1 MTQKEQLKD
10 DRKRREFWIVGPNY
24 CTDETTRAMTRD
36 GWKTYDQLHVGEDIY
51 TINPDTGLGEWQ
63 PVTAVNVFSDGP
75 YAMLRMKQRGHD
87 SLTTFHHRWPV
98 AWYGNR
104 SEDGRV
110 WRERRGIRTA
120 HTGIEA
126 SVNEMVLSSALSTE
140 IPEIQTYSDAL
151 VELVAWYTTEGHRRT
166 ETSGLGIAQN
176 PGVNA
181 DRIAAACT
189 SCLGPESKMTNRR
202 EDTPRWRREVRGGV
216 YLNAAAADI
225 VSSFAPCRD
234 KVVTMDFIHKL
245 TKSQLEMFVLTC
257 LRGDYLAA
265 QDEIASA
272 CLSQKVMER
281 LLPVQMACTLLGYK
295 TTMTKTRLWNLF
307 IYRRQGEMNLRQAQR
322 NGEWVVHDGLV
333 WCPSVKNSTWL
344 AERNGTVYF
353 TGNTDAEK
361 EFRVLYNQLT
371 RLEVPFDKPGTYN
384 DPIGGNMHISLWDGT
399 YQVHGKSAAHPESLV
414 GEGLRGVIMAEA
426 AKIKERVWVKYVR
439 PTLNDFRGWAALT
452 STPEGKNWF
461 YRFWQQG
468 QDPRFPSWQ
477 SWRMPAWINPFVYP
491 DGATE
496 AGIATLRAML
506 NNHQAV
512 THADAKALGVD
523 SEVLELM
530 TSMTEPAFNQEI
542 AADFTD
548 FVGKVF
554 KEFDEEVHVAELQ
567 FDPTWQTFGA
577 VDYGFT
583 NPNVWLLLQVD
594 PFNEYINVLG
604 EVYETGLG
612 PDEFADEIIRKG
624 LCPAGLKS
632 FFPDPASPGDTNV
645 LQRKLRVMGR
655 PGTGGELKHRLDA
668 IRQALRP
675 FRKHVENDHPRILFD
690 RAGCPNTIQ
699 DFLNYRYPDT
709 KTEQDRNEPE
719 LPLKKDD
726 HGPEALGRFFA
737 GHFGTSEKKRRQ
749 SGGQSQAAVTRR
761 GNVRR

>member
-10 DRKRREFWIVGPNY
+10 ERKRREFWIVGPNY
-24 CTDETTRAMTRD
+24 CTDEETRAYTRN
-36 GWKTYDQLHVGEDIY
+36 GWKRYNELVVGEEVY
-51 TINPDTGLGEWQ
+51 SLNTITGFGEWQ
-63 PVTAVNVFSDGP
+63 AITAVNVFRGGP
-75 YAMLRMKQRGHD
+75 YPMMRMKQRGLD
-87 SLTTFHHRWPV
+87 ALTTLDHKWPV

-104 SEDGRV
+104 SASGRV
-110 WRERRGIRTA
+110 WRERRGIRWA
-120 HTGIEA
+120 QTGVEA
-126 SVNEMVLSSALSTE
+126 SVNEMLLSSAPLNE
-140 IPEIQTYSDAL
+140 FKERVYCDAL
-151 VELVAWYTTEGHRRT
+151 VELVAWYSMEGHRRT
-166 ETSGLGIAQN
+166 PTSGVGIAQN
-176 PGVNA
+176 IGENSK
-181 DRIAAACT
+181 RIAAACIA
-189 SCLGPESKMTNRR
+189 LFGAESKMITRR
-202 EDTPRWRREVRGGV
+202 ENTPRWRRETREGGV
-216 YLNAAAADI
+216 YLNAAAADVIAAHAPGRDKI
-225 VSSFAPCRD
+225 VSL
-234 KVVTMDFIHKL
+234 DFIHKL
-245 TKSQLEMFVLTC
+245 TRDQLQLFVLTC
-257 LRGDYLAA
+257 LQGDYLAA
-265 QDEIASA
+265 TESIDST
-272 CLSQKVMER
+272 CLSQKVRER
-281 LLPVQMACTLLGYK
+281 LDAVQMACTLLGYK
-295 TTMTKTRLWNLF
+295 TTMKPGRLWKLY
-307 IYRRQGEMNLRQAQR
+307 IYRRAGEMNMRSAQR
-322 NGEWVVHDGLV
+322 NAEFVVHDGLV
-333 WCPSVKNSTWL
+333 WCPSLPNRTWL

-353 TGNTDAEK
+353 TGNTDSEK

-399 YQVHGKSAAHPESLV
+399 FQVHGKSAAHPESLV

-491 DGATE
+491 NGATE

-506 NNHQAV
+506 NDRQAV

-554 KEFDEEVHVAELQ
+554 KEFDEEVHVTELQ
-567 FDPTWQTFGA
+567 FDPTWQTFAA

-594 PFNEYINVLG
+594 PFDEYINVLG

-612 PDEFADEIIRKG
+612 PDEFADEIMRKG

-655 PGTGGELKHRLDA
+655 PGTGGELKHRLDS

-675 FRKHVENDHPRILFD
+675 FRKHVENDRPRILFD

-719 LPLKKDD
+719 LPMKKDD

-737 GHFGTSEKKRRQ
+737 GHFGTSDKERKR
-749 SGGQSQAAVTRR
+749 SGGQAQAAITRR